1 MYLILRFTHKSRPS
15 CIFLTIAEM
24 WWTSSLPMASLLILS
39 HLKFALVPNICN
51 TDVRRSMCSP
61 TQLCSTSSFHRYRND
76 LASPGM
82 CRMKADT
89 HMCCC
94 ADPVSMSR
102 IGSPPRFS
110 GTERC
115 RLHRRGI
122 EPCLP
127 VDTRHQR
134 RKKSGGLGG
143 GEITVGVARFKKDI
157 LACTFLGEKFCCFS
171 QTIWFEAKTFQ
182 KAC

>member
-1 MYLILRFTHKSRPS
+1 MFVFYACLKRLTYLIPRFTHKSRPF
-15 CIFLTIAEM
+15 CIFLTIAEI
-24 WWTSSLPMASLLILS
+24 WWTSSLPVASLLTLS
-39 HLKFALVPNICN
+39 HLKLALVPDICN

-61 TQLCSTSSFHRYRND
+61 TQLCSTSSFHRYRRD

-115 RLHRRGI
+115 RLHRHGT
-122 EPCLP
+122 ESCLP
-127 VDTRHQR
+127 ADTRHQH

-143 GEITVGVARFKKDI
+143 GESLSGLHA
-157 LACTFLGEKFCCFS
+157 
-171 QTIWFEAKTFQ
+171 
-182 KAC
+182 